1 MDLLQL
7 VVAALMGGLAAYL
20 SQQGIAVFNDGLR
33 PLMPE
38 FLEGRM
44 KRREL
49 ALTSFA
55 LSFGLVIGFG
65 IPFSLTSQLILIHS
79 VFLATDIIGTS
90 SPNKWLAAGL
100 GAAWG
105 ALLIVGLQ
113 ALVDAFALLP
123 VNFLDALGQVSAPIV
138 TAFAVFPALAIA
150 LHHGWKPGAITF
162 VLQMLVRQLVVR
174 ISPIAVGSASI
185 NLNPEGSALVVGMI
199 LLLIY
204 AAREKAEVSADTS
217 LAAVFSD
224 RVKRIKQNVIV
235 LSIMGALVAAAA
247 NLGAVA
253 GDPISLNLAAQGN
266 ITDAAIAALA
276 RGIGFVPL
284 VATTAIATG
293 VYGPV
298 GMTFVFAVG
307 FFSPHWIVAALLGAV
322 MIFIEVMLLDWIA
335 RFLDRFPGVRQ
346 AGEHIRTAMTKVLEI
361 ALLVGGMIAGNAMA
375 PGLGYFVVAAI
386 IVLNEAAG
394 LPVNRLAIG
403 PVAAILTGVL
413 INVLKVL
420 TLFTPPDA

>member
-1 MDLLQL
+1 METLQL

-20 SQQGIAVFNDGLR
+20 AQQGIAVFNDGLR
-33 PLMPE
+33 PLLPE

-44 KRREL
+44 NRREL

-55 LSFGLVIGFG
+55 LCFGLVIGFG
-65 IPFSLTSQLILIHS
+65 IPFSLTSQIILIHS

-105 ALLIVGLQ
+105 VLLTIGLQ
-113 ALVDAFALLP
+113 ALVDLFALLP
-123 VNFLDALGQVSAPIV
+123 VNFLDALGQVSSPI
-138 TAFAVFPALAIA
+138 TAAFAVFPALAVA
-150 LHHGWKPGAITF
+150 LHHGWKKGAITF
-162 VLQMLVRQLVVR
+162 ALQMLARQIVVR
-174 ISPIAVGSASI
+174 VNPIQFGTASI
-185 NLNPEGSALVVGMI
+185 NLNAEGTALVIGMI
-199 LLLIY
+199 LLLVF
-204 AAREKAEVSADTS
+204 AAREKAEVTADAS

-224 RVKRIKQNVIV
+224 RVQRIKKNVLV

-247 NLGAVA
+247 NLGVVA
-253 GDPISLNLAAQGN
+253 GDPISLGLAAEGN
-266 ITDAAIAALA
+266 IVDAGIAALA

-284 VATTAIATG
+284 VATTAVATG

-298 GMTFVFAVG
+298 GMTFVFAAG
-307 FFSPHWIVAALLGAV
+307 FFSPHWIVAAILGAV
-322 MIFIEVMLLDWIA
+322 IVFLEVMLLDVIA
-335 RFLDRFPGVRQ
+335 RFLDRFPGVRA

-375 PGLGYFVVAAI
+375 PGLGYFIVAAI
-386 IVLNEAAG
+386 VVLNEAAG

-403 PVAAILTGVL
+403 PVAAILTGILVN
-413 INVLKVL
+413 ILKVL
-420 TLFTPPDA
+420 TLFS

>member
-1 MDLLQL
+1 METLQL

-20 SQQGIAVFNDGLR
+20 AQQGIAVFNDGLR
-33 PLMPE
+33 PLLPE

-44 KRREL
+44 NRREL

-55 LSFGLVIGFG
+55 LCFGLVIGFG
-65 IPFSLTSQLILIHS
+65 IPFSLTSQIILIHS

-105 ALLIVGLQ
+105 VLLTIGLQ
-113 ALVDAFALLP
+113 ALVDLFALLP
-123 VNFLDALGQVSAPIV
+123 VNFLDALGQVSSPI
-138 TAFAVFPALAIA
+138 TAAFAVFPALAVA
-150 LHHGWKPGAITF
+150 LHHGWKKGAITF
-162 VLQMLVRQLVVR
+162 ALQMLARQIVVR
-174 ISPIAVGSASI
+174 VNPIQFGTASI
-185 NLNPEGSALVVGMI
+185 NLNAEGTALVIGMI
-199 LLLIY
+199 LLLVF
-204 AAREKAEVSADTS
+204 AAREKAEVTGDAS

-224 RVKRIKQNVIV
+224 RVQRIKKNVLV

-247 NLGAVA
+247 NLGVVA
-253 GDPISLNLAAQGN
+253 GDPISLGLAAEGN
-266 ITDAAIAALA
+266 IVDAGIAALA

-284 VATTAIATG
+284 VATTAVATG

-298 GMTFVFAVG
+298 GMTFVFAAG
-307 FFSPHWIVAALLGAV
+307 FFSPHWIVAAILGAV
-322 MIFIEVMLLDWIA
+322 IVFLEVMLLDVIA
-335 RFLDRFPGVRQ
+335 RFLDRFPGVRA

-375 PGLGYFVVAAI
+375 PGLGYFIVAAI
-386 IVLNEAAG
+386 VVLNEAAG

-403 PVAAILTGVL
+403 PVAAILTGILVN
-413 INVLKVL
+413 ILKVL
-420 TLFTPPDA
+420 TLFS

>member
-1 MDLLQL
+1 METLQL

-20 SQQGIAVFNDGLR
+20 AQQGIAVFNAGLR
-33 PLMPE
+33 PLLPE

-44 KRREL
+44 NRREL

-55 LSFGLVIGFG
+55 LCFGLVIGFG
-65 IPFSLTSQLILIHS
+65 IPFSLTSQIILIHS

-105 ALLIVGLQ
+105 VLLTIGLQ
-113 ALVDAFALLP
+113 ALVDLFALLP
-123 VNFLDALGQVSAPIV
+123 VNFLDALGQVSSPI
-138 TAFAVFPALAIA
+138 TAAFAVFPALAVA
-150 LHHGWKPGAITF
+150 LHHGWKKGAITF
-162 VLQMLVRQLVVR
+162 ALQMLARQIVVR
-174 ISPIAVGSASI
+174 VNPIQFGTASI
-185 NLNPEGSALVVGMI
+185 NLNAEGTALVIGMI
-199 LLLIY
+199 LLLVF
-204 AAREKAEVSADTS
+204 AAREKAEVTADAS

-224 RVKRIKQNVIV
+224 RVQRIKKNVLV

-247 NLGAVA
+247 NLGVVA
-253 GDPISLNLAAQGN
+253 GDPISLGLAAEGN
-266 ITDAAIAALA
+266 IVDAGIAALA

-284 VATTAIATG
+284 VATTAVATG

-298 GMTFVFAVG
+298 GMTFVFAAG
-307 FFSPHWIVAALLGAV
+307 FFSPHWIVAAILGAV
-322 MIFIEVMLLDWIA
+322 IVFLEVMLLDVIA
-335 RFLDRFPGVRQ
+335 RFLDRFPGVRA

-375 PGLGYFVVAAI
+375 PGLGYFIVAAI
-386 IVLNEAAG
+386 VVLNEAAG

-403 PVAAILTGVL
+403 PVAAILTGILVN
-413 INVLKVL
+413 ILKVL
-420 TLFTPPDA
+420 TLFS

>member
-1 MDLLQL
+1 MELLKL

-20 SQQGIAVFNDGLR
+20 AQQGIAVFNDGLR
-33 PLMPE
+33 PILPE

-79 VFLATDIIGTS
+79 IFLATDIIGTS

-105 ALLIVGLQ
+105 VLLTIGLQ
-113 ALVDAFALLP
+113 AVVDAFALLP
-123 VNFLDALGQVSAPIV
+123 VNFLDALGQVSSPIV
-138 TAFAVFPALAIA
+138 SAFAVFPALAVA
-150 LHHGWKPGAITF
+150 LHHGWQKGAIT
-162 VLQMLVRQLVVR
+162 LAIQLLVRQLVVR
-174 ISPIAVGSASI
+174 FNPIAIGSANI
-185 NLNPEGSALVVGMI
+185 NLNVEGTALVVGMI
-199 LLLIY
+199 LLLIF
-204 AAREKAEVSADTS
+204 AAREKADVSAETS

-224 RVKRIKQNVIV
+224 RVKRIKQNALV
-235 LSIMGALVAAAA
+235 LSVMGALVAAAA
-247 NLGAVA
+247 NLGVVA
-253 GDPISLNLAAQGN
+253 GDPISLSLAAEGN
-266 ITDAAIAALA
+266 LLDAGIAALA

-284 VATTAIATG
+284 VATTAVATG

-307 FFSPHWIVAALLGAV
+307 FFSPHWIVAAILGAV
-322 MIFIEVMLLDWIA
+322 IIFLEVMLLDVIA
-335 RFLDRFPGVRQ
+335 RFLDRFPGIRQ
-346 AGEHIRTAMTKVLEI
+346 AGEHIRTAMTKVLEV

-375 PGLGYFVVAAI
+375 PGLGYFVVAAL

-403 PVAAILTGVL
+403 PVAAIVTGIL
-413 INVLKVL
+413 INILKLL
-420 TLFTPPDA
+420 TLFTPA